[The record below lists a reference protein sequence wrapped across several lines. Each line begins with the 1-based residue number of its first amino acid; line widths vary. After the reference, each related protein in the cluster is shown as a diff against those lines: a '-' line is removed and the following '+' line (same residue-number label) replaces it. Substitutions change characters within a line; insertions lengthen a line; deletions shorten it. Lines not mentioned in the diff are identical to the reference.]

1 MTWLVSVIRLLP
13 LAVGLPGLWRAQD
26 HAAAGEHGTTTVLGW
41 RAAGA
46 PVFVAGGA
54 SVAVA
59 ADAAVPAAAGM
70 PASVEAGRHR
80 GRGRSAARCGAAAGL
95 EGRSLGRRSA
105 WCISDRDLLC
115 CAIAAFKWDR
125 PWVVLFWVGGRASKG

>member
-13 LAVGLPGLWRAQD
+13 LAVGLPGLWRVQD

-54 SVAVA
+54 PVAVA

-80 GRGRSAARCGAAAGL
+80 GGDGQRRGAVRRRAWRGDRWGAGVPGAS
-95 EGRSLGRRSA
+95 RTV
-105 WCISDRDLLC
+105 IY
-115 CAIAAFKWDR
+115 CA
-125 PWVVLFWVGGRASKG
+125 VL